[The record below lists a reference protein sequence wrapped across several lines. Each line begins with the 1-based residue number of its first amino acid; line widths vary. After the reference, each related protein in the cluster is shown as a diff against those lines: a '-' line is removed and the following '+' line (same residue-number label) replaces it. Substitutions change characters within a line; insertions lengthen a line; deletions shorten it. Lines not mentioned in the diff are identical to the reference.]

1 MANVAIRIEA
11 RPTFRDIQGKF
22 ARANDALLAARRDEL
37 RSEGRVLVQLVQGGI
52 RRKVA
57 PYRSASL
64 ESGIRFNTRQTG
76 ETISLNVTA
85 PAKARPHRIAARNA
99 RALAFF
105 WPRVG
110 MQVFVPKRGGFRTH
124 VRNGALMVGKGY
136 VSHPGGSLV
145 PLLEP
150 ILEDAQD
157 EWMRTRGGVVLR
169 RISTRWQRELTR

>member
-11 RPTFRDIQGKF
+11 RPTFRDLQGKF
-22 ARANDALLAARRDEL
+22 ARAEDALLAAKQEEL
-37 RSEGRVLVQLVQGGI
+37 RNEGRAIVQLIQGGI

-57 PYRSASL
+57 PYNSSKL
-64 ESGIRFNTRQTG
+64 ESGIRFNTQQSGDTV
-76 ETISLNVTA
+76 SLNVTA

-99 RALAFF
+99 QALAFF

-124 VRNGALMVGKGY
+124 VRGGALWVGKGY
-136 VSHPGGSLV
+136 VDHPGGSLV
-145 PLLEP
+145 PLLKP

-157 EWMRTRGGVVLR
+157 E
-169 RISTRWQRELTR
+169 